1 MRLEP
6 ALSPVARIVL
16 ALAAGVVALL
26 VPSCGDSGGAGGQAA
41 GAAGAGQIKAATG
54 SGGMVNRADWIDW
67 TAPALP

>member
-1 MRLEP
+1 MRPEP

-16 ALAAGVVALL
+16 ALAIGVATML
-26 VPSCGDSGGAGGQAA
+26 VPSCAFLKHT
-41 GAAGAGQIKAATG
+41 GAAPGQIKAATG